1 MYLSII
7 PSSSFYHFFIIC
19 IICLGVSKTHFIHV
33 VDQKLEQ
40 MTKKNSH
47 FDQHTTSHLA
57 PINNNGDDSSVSSAG
72 LNNDNDASSTRKNK
86 SIINNNSKNNNYN
99 YNNSSNN
106 PTSIGKTPV
115 KLLKRPHTAVGINL
129 QSNQVNEQLKE
140 SILKQ
145 KARNAKVRP
154 STGGIDLM
162 MTMIMMMM
170 MMIMMMMTNFN
181 ESFSL
186 SFI

>member
-1 MYLSII
+1 
-7 PSSSFYHFFIIC
+7 
-19 IICLGVSKTHFIHV
+19 
-33 VDQKLEQ
+33 

-57 PINNNGDDSSVSSAG
+57 PINSNGDDSSVSSAG
-72 LNNDNDASSTRKNK
+72 LNNDNDASSTTRKNK
-86 SIINNNSKNNNYN
+86 STINNNNSKDNNNN
-99 YNNSSNN
+99 NNNNNNSSNN
-106 PTSIGKTPV
+106 PTSVGKAPV

-170 MMIMMMMTNFN
+170 MITSDY
-181 ESFSL
+181 EYDDDY
-186 SFI
+186 

>member
-1 MYLSII
+1 
-7 PSSSFYHFFIIC
+7 
-19 IICLGVSKTHFIHV
+19 
-33 VDQKLEQ
+33 

-47 FDQHTTSHLA
+47 FDQHTVSHLV

-72 LNNDNDASSTRKNK
+72 QNNDNDAATRKNK
-86 SIINNNSKNNNYN
+86 STINNNNSKNNNN
-99 YNNSSNN
+99 NNNNSKNNNNNNNNSSIN

-115 KLLKRPHTAVGINL
+115 KLLKRPHTAAGINL

-154 STGGIDLM
+154 STGGID
-162 MTMIMMMM
+162 TDDDDD
-170 MMIMMMMTNFN
+170 NK
-181 ESFSL
+181 
-186 SFI
+186 

>member
-1 MYLSII
+1 
-7 PSSSFYHFFIIC
+7 
-19 IICLGVSKTHFIHV
+19 
-33 VDQKLEQ
+33 

-47 FDQHTTSHLA
+47 FDQHTVSHLV

-72 LNNDNDASSTRKNK
+72 QNNDNNASTRKNK
-86 SIINNNSKNNNYN
+86 STINNNNSKNNNN
-99 YNNSSNN
+99 NNNSKN

-115 KLLKRPHTAVGINL
+115 KLLKRPHTAAGINL

-154 STGGIDLM
+154 STGGID
-162 MTMIMMMM
+162 
-170 MMIMMMMTNFN
+170 
-181 ESFSL
+181 SDDDDDYK
-186 SFI
+186 

>member
-1 MYLSII
+1 
-7 PSSSFYHFFIIC
+7 
-19 IICLGVSKTHFIHV
+19 
-33 VDQKLEQ
+33 

-47 FDQHTTSHLA
+47 FDQHTVSHLV

-72 LNNDNDASSTRKNK
+72 QNNDNNASTRKNK
-86 SIINNNSKNNNYN
+86 STINNNNSKNNNN
-99 YNNSSNN
+99 NNNNNSSIN

-115 KLLKRPHTAVGINL
+115 KLLKRPHTAAGINL

-154 STGGIDLM
+154 STGGID
-162 MTMIMMMM
+162 TDDDDD
-170 MMIMMMMTNFN
+170 NK
-181 ESFSL
+181 
-186 SFI
+186 